1 MTIKDY
7 KQFLNS
13 LPKEFDDFEITHR
26 EYIDMEGE
34 KLNAKEIPVYSV
46 HIDELQ
52 KVACNMHM
60 ESYKLYNKFI
70 NKNNE

>member
-1 MTIKDY
+1 MFCLLVREE
-7 KQFLNS
+7 QFNV
-13 LPKEFDDFEITHR
+13 TGANR
-26 EYIDMEGE
+26 

-60 ESYKLYNKFI
+60 ESYKLYNKLGTI
-70 NKNNE
+70 YKEQNISNNI